1 MRFAARAKGPPA
13 SGPSARTAAKQTQSN
28 DHVAAASP
36 QTRYFT
42 GGGGHAEETYAGYSD
57 PSALFGGGFAEETYA
72 GYSGPSTLLGGGH
85 ANDADPYSGYSA
97 PLARGGGHGNE
108 TYSGYEAPPAQ
119 GHPDAAYSGYE
130 ASADGDGNVC
140 VCDAELP

>member
-1 MRFAARAKGPPA
+1 M
-13 SGPSARTAAKQTQSN
+13 
-28 DHVAAASP
+28 AAASP

-72 GYSGPSTLLGGGH
+72 GYSDPSTLL
-85 ANDADPYSGYSA
+85 
-97 PLARGGGHGNE
+97 GGGHGNE

-119 GHPDAAYSGYE
+119 GHPDADYSGYE

-140 VCDAELP
+140 VGDAELP